1 MNYGKGFKRRQK
13 LFRKKEMNIR
23 LHSLLKIFPFLLY
36 VNSMICNIAILAV
49 ILLVVQGFRRSNE
62 NYFAIASIPNFVA
75 FPVSILNLGVQLV
88 LKTPFLRFS
97 ILKVLRKNFNVAH
110 RKNRL
115 SFVLSIVFILHHM
128 NYGIWVFHLFL

>member
-1 MNYGKGFKRRQK
+1 
-13 LFRKKEMNIR
+13 MNIR
-23 LHSLLKIFPFLLY
+23 THSLLKFFAFLLY

-49 ILLVVQGFRRSNE
+49 ILLVVQGFRLSNE

-75 FPVSILNLGVQLV
+75 FPLSILNLGVQLV

-97 ILKVLRKNFNVAH
+97 ILKVLRKKFNVEH